1 MFFPLQA
8 AANIVPPNVGGLYEP
23 FGHLQILLRQEE
35 ALVKDKEAIA
45 RQLIEE
51 EDAAKRGGEKKKKK
65 KKKKGEVQLQV
76 R

>member
-1 MFFPLQA
+1 LPLQA
-8 AANIVPPNVGGLYEP
+8 AANIVPPNVGGVYEP

-51 EDAAKRGGEKKKKK
+51 EDAAKRGGDKKKKK
-65 KKKKGEVQLQV
+65 KKKKGQLQV

>member
-1 MFFPLQA
+1 M
-8 AANIVPPNVGGLYEP
+8 PPNVGGVYEP

-51 EDAAKRGGEKKKKK
+51 EDAAKRGGDKKKKK
-65 KKKKGEVQLQV
+65 KKKKGQLQV

>member
-1 MFFPLQA
+1 LFLPLQA
-8 AANIVPPNVGGLYEP
+8 AANIVPPNVGGVYEP

-51 EDAAKRGGEKKKKK
+51 EDAAKRGGDKKKKK
-65 KKKKGEVQLQV
+65 KKKKGQLQV